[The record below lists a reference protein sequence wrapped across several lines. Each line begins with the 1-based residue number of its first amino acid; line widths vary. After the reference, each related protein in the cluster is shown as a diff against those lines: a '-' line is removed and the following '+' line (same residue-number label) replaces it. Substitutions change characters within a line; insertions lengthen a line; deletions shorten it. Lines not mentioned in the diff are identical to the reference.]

1 MLKVCRK
8 LLLLSTMV
16 LTACASQ
23 PQLEG
28 GAGREFTIDEL
39 KQRADVASYAGAYSD
54 ALLQYQQ
61 ILEKEPD
68 NVDALTGAGEA
79 LLAATQPVRA
89 NNYFERA
96 LMIDSKN
103 IQAREARA
111 LSWLMSGKYAAARKS
126 FLNLVDDGVDRWRIW
141 NGLGVIA
148 DLDGDYVGSAGY
160 YQKAIALA
168 SEKAMLRNN
177 LGYSQIMGH
186 NYAEAE
192 ASLRSALMLEP
203 GNPRVVNNLSISIAW
218 QHRYN
223 EAVEQ
228 LKSVMDEP
236 SSYNNVGYVAYLN
249 GDYTLAEEFF
259 RKAMRLRPS
268 YYKRAAS
275 NLELVLRKTQNID
288 VPSR

>member
-1 MLKVCRK
+1 MLKACRK
-8 LLLLSTMV
+8 ILLLSTLA

-28 GAGREFTIDEL
+28 GNGREFTIDEL
-39 KQRADVASYAGAYSD
+39 KQRAEVASYAGAYSD
-54 ALLQYQQ
+54 ALVQYQQ
-61 ILEKEPD
+61 ILDKEPD
-68 NVDALTGAGEA
+68 NVEALIGAGEA

-89 NNYFERA
+89 DNYFERA
-96 LMIDSKN
+96 LKIDSKN

-111 LSWLMSGKYAAARKS
+111 LSWLMSGKYAAAQKS
-126 FLNLVDDGVDRWRIW
+126 LLNLVDDGVDRWRVW
-141 NGLGVIA
+141 NALGVIA
-148 DLDGDYVGSAGY
+148 DLDGDYARSAGY

-168 SEKAMLRNN
+168 SEKAMLHNN

-186 NYAEAE
+186 NYAQAE
-192 ASLRSALMLEP
+192 ASLRNALLLEP
-203 GNPRVVNNLSISIAW
+203 GNPRAVNNLSISIAW
-218 QHRYN
+218 QKRYN

-275 NLELVLRKTQNID
+275 NLELVLRKVQNIE
-288 VPSR
+288 VPSK

>member
-1 MLKVCRK
+1 MLKVCRR
-8 LLLLSTMV
+8 LLLLSTVV
-16 LTACASQ
+16 LMACASQ

-39 KQRADVASYAGAYSD
+39 KQRAEVAGYAGAYSD
-54 ALLQYQQ
+54 ALVQYQQ

-68 NVDALTGAGEA
+68 NVGALIGAGEA
-79 LLAATQPVRA
+79 LLSATQPVRA

-111 LSWLMSGKYAAARKS
+111 LSWLMSGKYAAAQKS
-126 FLNLVDDGVDRWRIW
+126 LLNLVDDGVDRWRVW
-141 NGLGVIA
+141 NALGVIA
-148 DLDGDYVGSAGY
+148 DLDGDYTKSAEY
-160 YQKAIALA
+160 YQKAIILVP
-168 SEKAMLRNN
+168 EKAMLHNN
-177 LGYSQIMGH
+177 LGYSRIMDH
-186 NYAEAE
+186 NYPDAE
-192 ASLRSALMLEP
+192 ASLRNALMLEP
-203 GNPRVVNNLSISIAW
+203 GNARVVNNLSISIAW
-218 QHRYN
+218 QQRYN
-223 EAVEQ
+223 DAVEQ

-249 GDYTLAEEFF
+249 GDYSVAEDFF

-275 NLELVLRKTQNID
+275 NLELVLRKTQSID
-288 VPSR
+288 DPSR